1 MKLVRGNE
9 GERER
14 ERERPEHIV
23 CVKCLG
29 TYILYVITRER
40 KARNVVSV
48 LSVSVH
54 AFCMS

>member
-1 MKLVRGNE
+1 MNFVRRN
-9 GERER
+9 ER